1 MMFNIFY
8 IITLLILL
16 FEIKKIISLTLYEQT
31 ESSTS
36 VVGETLLKVDDL
48 CVIKDI
54 ECYLNCDSLSIGNVP
69 CQDKQYKHKCTN
81 QYCAKDKIKCE
92 KFQKLNTIYKLIKS
106 SKTYEKKIKNFDLL
120 KMNLKH
126 CNVETYTWNIL
137 KNVHVINE
145 NCQIKN
151 SLETFYNNSLYMI
164 KIKEC
169 SSGLEKTGIQLCKN
183 HKLGCEKLFNSDFTS
198 HSSFIELNSKYYY
211 YLFIIFYILSLFL

>member
-1 MMFNIFY
+1 MMFNTFHIV
-8 IITLLILL
+8 TALIL
-16 FEIKKIISLTLYEQT
+16 IKKIISLNEQQQQQT
-31 ESSTS
+31 ESSTL
-36 VVGETLLKVDDL
+36 VAGETLLRVDDL

-69 CQDKQYKHKCTN
+69 CQDKQFKHKCTN

-92 KFQKLNTIYKLIKS
+92 KFQKLNTISKLIKS

-169 SSGLEKTGIQLCKN
+169 SSGLEKTGIQLCKS

-198 HSSFIELNSKYYY
+198 HSSFIELNSKYIY
-211 YLFIIFYILSLFL
+211 YLFIIFILLLFL

>member
-1 MMFNIFY
+1 MFNTFHIV
-8 IITLLILL
+8 TALIL
-16 FEIKKIISLTLYEQT
+16 IKKIISLNEQQQQQQQQT
-31 ESSTS
+31 ESSTL
-36 VVGETLLKVDDL
+36 VAGETLLRVDDL

-69 CQDKQYKHKCTN
+69 CQDKQFKHKCTN

-92 KFQKLNTIYKLIKS
+92 KFQKLNTISKLIKS

-169 SSGLEKTGIQLCKN
+169 SSGLEKTGIQLCKS
-183 HKLGCEKLFNSDFTS
+183 HKLGCA
-198 HSSFIELNSKYYY
+198 FIELNSKYIY
-211 YLFIIFYILSLFL
+211 YLFIIFILFLFL